1 MLPTIHGSA
10 SFQSTENQQN
20 VHENEVVE
28 NRTQNNNNVSK
39 SGKQQ
44 MRENRQNIVL
54 GEDETTDSTIKDD
67 IINNEDVPD
76 WLKLYSLA
84 PSNADHLLNFNLF
97 KLSHLELFDS
107 KKFLFI
113 FI

>member
-10 SFQSTENQQN
+10 SFQSAEDQQDDQKDEI
-20 VHENEVVE
+20 VEV
-28 NRTQNNNNVSK
+28 RTQNNFSLSK
-39 SGKQQ
+39 NGKQK
-44 MRENRQNIVL
+44 MGESRQNMVL
-54 GEDETTDSTIKDD
+54 ESGATTDSTIKDD

-97 KLSHLELFDS
+97 KLNHLELFDS
-107 KKFLFI
+107 KLF
-113 FI
+113 FV